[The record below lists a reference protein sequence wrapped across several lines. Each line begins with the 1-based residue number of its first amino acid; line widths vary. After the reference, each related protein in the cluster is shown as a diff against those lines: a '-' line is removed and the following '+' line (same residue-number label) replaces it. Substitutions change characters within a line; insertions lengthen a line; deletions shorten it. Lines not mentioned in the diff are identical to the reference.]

1 MQIDI
6 GKLKSLAPCY
16 IYDAAKIEAQC
27 NALRNALAEF
37 DILYSVKTNPF
48 AGVLQQVRQAGFG
61 LDAASATEVM
71 IGLTHGFKAEDI
83 FYSAP
88 GKSVE
93 DIERAIGRCRIIVD
107 SVNELIRLARCARE
121 QGLTDCPFGMR
132 MHPDFGL
139 AGAAPAPSKFGI
151 ELDDL
156 PMVADILRDNP
167 VLRFEGLHI
176 HLKSQILDADQ
187 IGDYW
192 DRCLETAERIAGRPG
207 MRPKYLNLG
216 SGIGVAYDAKT
227 QKPVDLT
234 RLAERA
240 RAVQARNRAGLDTR
254 LIVESGRFIVSA
266 AGGFYT
272 PVEDIKLSRGVK
284 YLIVRNGM
292 NGFLRPAVAH
302 MIAANNPE
310 APEAQEPFYSTRA
323 AFEADVI
330 NDAAEREVVS
340 IVGNLCT
347 ELDVVAEG
355 VTVRRAELGDLVR
368 ISNAGGYAFTLS
380 PVLFSGQGL
389 PRQILLTR
397 DGHFLDESGLRIDRT
412 RAPQT
417 SHFNEGIK
425 RAILSDVQ

>member
-6 GKLKSLAPCY
+6 GQLKSLAPCY

-27 NALRNALAEF
+27 NALRNALAGF

-48 AGVLQQVRQAGFG
+48 AGVLQQIRQAGFG
-61 LDAASATEVM
+61 LDAASATEVV
-71 IGLTHGFKAEDI
+71 IGLTQGFKAQDI

-93 DIERAIGRCRIIVD
+93 DIERALGRCRIIVD
-107 SVNELIRLARCARE
+107 SVNELIRLASCARE
-121 QGLTDCPFGMR
+121 QGLADCPFGVR
-132 MHPDFGL
+132 LHPDFGI
-139 AGAAPAPSKFGI
+139 AGASSAPSKFGI
-151 ELDDL
+151 EVEDL
-156 PMVADILRDNP
+156 PMVVDILRANP

-176 HLKSQILDADQ
+176 HLKSQMLDADL

-192 DRCLETAERIAGRPG
+192 NRCLETAECVAARLGLH
-207 MRPKYLNLG
+207 PKYLNLG
-216 SGIGVAYDAKT
+216 SGIGVAYDANT

-240 RAVQARNRAGLDTR
+240 CEVQARNRAGLDTR
-254 LIVESGRFIVSA
+254 LIVESGRFIVSS
-266 AGGFYT
+266 AGSYYA

-292 NGFLRPAVAH
+292 NGFLRPAVAR

-310 APEAQEPFYSTRA
+310 APEAQEPLYSTRA
-323 AFEADVI
+323 AFKADVM
-330 NDAAEREVVS
+330 NDADEHEVVC

-347 ELDVVAEG
+347 ALDVLAEG
-355 VTVRRAELGDLVR
+355 VTVKRAELGDLVR

-389 PRQILLTR
+389 PRQLLLTR
-397 DGHFLDESGLRIDRT
+397 DGHLLDESGRRID
-412 RAPQT
+412 
-417 SHFNEGIK
+417 
-425 RAILSDVQ
+425 